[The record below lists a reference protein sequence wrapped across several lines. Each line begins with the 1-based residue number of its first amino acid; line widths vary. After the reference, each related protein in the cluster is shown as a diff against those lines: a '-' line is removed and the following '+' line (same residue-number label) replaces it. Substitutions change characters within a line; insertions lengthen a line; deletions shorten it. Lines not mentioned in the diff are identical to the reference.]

1 MILPDSLNLDTLLVN
16 LDAPRSRPPKGGPGG
31 GGGGGKREEFFSLP
45 MCFFSLSSLS
55 SSLLFPLT
63 EISSPLSLSL
73 SLSLSLLNHTHSY
86 QLLAAAG
93 AAGDGG
99 AGGADERSKRWGWGE
114 AREQEEKHFLP
125 SSLSSLSFSLLFLS
139 MFSPL
144 SFPSLGS
151 FCNVA

>member
-1 MILPDSLNLDTLLVN
+1 MEV
-16 LDAPRSRPPKGGPGG
+16 
-31 GGGGGKREEFFSLP
+31 REKSFFLFP
-45 MCFFSLSSLS
+45 CVSSLFRLFLRLFYS
-55 SSLLFPLT
+55 RSLKFPPLF
-63 EISSPLSLSL
+63 LSLSL

>member
-1 MILPDSLNLDTLLVN
+1 MGEAAAVEVRSFFFLFRFVFFSCLCFRSLNL
-16 LDAPRSRPPKGGPGG
+16 
-31 GGGGGKREEFFSLP
+31 
-45 MCFFSLSSLS
+45 SLSPSFLKQS
-55 SSLLFPLT
+55 IQSQ
-63 EISSPLSLSL
+63 
-73 SLSLSLLNHTHSY
+73 